1 MAHIFL
7 SDLKMTLDNCIAELD
22 EIHPLF
28 CKNPESDF
36 TRNRKLCFH
45 DYIQLM
51 LQMQS
56 KSVSNELLDFFEH
69 SLASPSKSAFT
80 QQRYKLLPEGWSFL
94 FHIFV
99 ERCRGLSDHLYQ
111 GYRLLACDG
120 SDVNIARNPSDERT
134 FIHEGEKGYNAIHI
148 NALYDITNKT
158 YCDFLVQGKK
168 KLHERAA
175 LNTMVDRYT
184 DPVPAILMA
193 DRGYES
199 FNVFAHLI
207 RKNMNFVIRMKDIN
221 SNGIL
226 SSYDLP
232 DREFDTYIETKLTRR
247 HTKETLGTPNTYTIL
262 QPGSDFDF
270 LDKNCTYYDIKF
282 RIVRILLDN
291 GAYICIATNLSAE
304 EFPLEEIKKLYR
316 MRWSEETSFR
326 ELKYTIGLINWH
338 SSKYDGILQEI
349 NARMILYNFCEL
361 VTAHAVVKTGDHTKH
376 VYKINFA
383 TAVNICRAYLKH
395 VGDETETMLLIQKHL
410 TPVRSDRKY
419 PIKLRPKRNRDFMY
433 RAA

>member
-7 SDLKMTLDNCIAELD
+7 EDLKNTLENCISELE
-22 EIHPLF
+22 EIHSLF
-28 CKNPESDF
+28 CLNPESDF
-36 TRNRKLCFH
+36 TRNRKLSFR
-45 DYIQLM
+45 DYIHLM
-51 LQMQS
+51 LQMQG
-56 KSVSNELLDFFEH
+56 KSVPNELLDFYEH
-69 SLASPSKSAFT
+69 ALSAPTKSAFT
-80 QQRYKLLPEGWSFL
+80 QQRYKLLPDGWDFL
-94 FHIFV
+94 FHSF
-99 ERCRGLSDHLYQ
+99 CRKCRALSDNLYN

-120 SDVNIARNPSDERT
+120 SDVNIARNPADERT

-175 LNTMVDRYT
+175 LNIMIDRYK

-199 FNVFAHLI
+199 FNTFAHLI
-207 RKNMNFVIRMKDIN
+207 RKDIKFVIRMKDIN

-232 DREFDTYIETKLTRR
+232 DGEFDTFIRTTLTRR
-247 HTKETLGTPNTYTIL
+247 HTKETLCNPNIYTVL
-262 QPGSDFDF
+262 QPYTDFDF
-270 LDKNCTYYDIKF
+270 LDESCLYYDIEF
-282 RIVRILLDN
+282 RIARIRLDN
-291 GAYICIATNLSAE
+291 GTYICIATNLPEE
-304 EFPLEEIKKLYR
+304 EFPLEELKKLYR

-338 SSKYDGILQEI
+338 SSKYEGILQEI

-361 VTAHAVVKTGDHTKH
+361 VTAHAVAETNKNAKHT
-376 VYKINFA
+376 YRINFA
-383 TAVNICRAYLKH
+383 TAVNICKAYLKH
-395 VGDETETMLLIQKHL
+395 GGDETETMLLIQRYL
-410 TPVRSDRKY
+410 TPVRDNRKY
-419 PIKLRPKRNRDFMY
+419 PINLHPKRNRDFVY

>member
-1 MAHIFL
+1 MADHFL
-7 SDLKMTLDNCIAELD
+7 SDLKTTLDNCIAQLD
-22 EIHPLF
+22 KIHFMF
-28 CKNPESDF
+28 CQNPESDF
-36 TRNRKLCFH
+36 TRNPKLPFC
-45 DYIQLM
+45 DYIRFM

-56 KSVSNELLDFFEH
+56 KSVSNEILDFFEH
-69 SLASPSKSAFT
+69 SLSAPSKSAFT
-80 QQRYKLLPEGWSFL
+80 QHRYKLQPEGWNFL
-94 FHIFV
+94 FHTFT
-99 ERCRGLSDHLYQ
+99 EQCRALSDSLYR

-120 SDVNIARNPSDERT
+120 SDVNITRDPSDERT
-134 FIHEGEKGYNAIHI
+134 FIHEGEKGYNAVHI

-175 LNTMVDRYT
+175 LNTMTDRYS
-184 DPVPAILMA
+184 DSVPAILLA

-199 FNVFAHLI
+199 FNTFAHLI
-207 RKNMNFVIRMKDIN
+207 RKEMKFAIRMKDIN

-226 SSYDLP
+226 SAYDLP
-232 DREFDTYIETKLTRR
+232 DSEFDTYIRTTLTRR
-247 HTKETLGTPNTYTIL
+247 HTNETLGNPNTYTVL
-262 QPGSDFDF
+262 NPYTDFDF
-270 LDKNCTYYDIKF
+270 LDDTCSYYDIEF
-282 RIVRILLDN
+282 RIVRIRLDN
-291 GAYICIATNLSAE
+291 GTYICIATNLPE
-304 EFPLEEIKKLYR
+304 EDFPLKEIKKLYR

-326 ELKYTIGLINWH
+326 ELKYTIGLVNWH

-361 VTAHAVVKTGDHTKH
+361 ATAHVVVKTSKNTKH

-395 VGDETETMLLIQKHL
+395 GGDETETMLLIQRYL
-410 TPVRSDRKY
+410 TPVRHNRKY
-419 PIKLRPKRNRDFMY
+419 PINLHPKRNRDFMY